1 MNERERRF
9 VDEYLVD
16 LNASAA
22 ATRAGF
28 GSNRPGWHAHK
39 LLRRPDIAAAVAKG
53 EAARTESRRVTA
65 DRVLLEYS
73 KIAFADMR
81 DFVDW
86 GPNRFKLRTPASD
99 WQGGAVA
106 RVVPPGNGKPGS
118 IRLHEKHAALELLAR
133 HTGLL
138 GHSRFLRSP
147 TDHRQA
153 NRDARAILLQRLKR
167 LRKTDDG
174 SQT

>member
-16 LNASAA
+16 LNATAA
-22 ATRAGF
+22 AQRAGF
-28 GSNRPGWHAHK
+28 GGKRPGWQAHK
-39 LLRRPDIAAAVAKG
+39 LLRRSDIAAAVAKG
-53 EAARTESRRVTA
+53 EADRAESRRVTA
-65 DRVLLEYS
+65 DRVLLEFS

-86 GPNRFKLRTPASD
+86 GPNRFELRVPASD

-106 RVVPPGNGKPGS
+106 HVAPPGNGKPGS
-118 IRLHEKHAALELLAR
+118 IRLHDKHGALELLAR
-133 HTGLL
+133 HTSLL
-138 GHSRFLRSP
+138 GSGRALRSP

-153 NRDARAILLQRLKR
+153 NRDARAILLQRLAR
-167 LRKTDDG
+167 LKKTDG
-174 SQT
+174 TPT